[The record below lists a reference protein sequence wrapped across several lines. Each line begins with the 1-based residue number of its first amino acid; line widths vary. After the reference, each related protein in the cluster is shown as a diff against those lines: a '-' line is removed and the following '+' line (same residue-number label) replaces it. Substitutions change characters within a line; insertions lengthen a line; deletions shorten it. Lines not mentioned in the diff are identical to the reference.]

1 MALIDR
7 NVFTFADSIARAFP
21 ALVIQGARQVG
32 KSTLAGQLAR
42 TRDAQIL
49 TLDDEQT
56 RTAAVEDP
64 AGFVDQNPDGMLV
77 IDEIQRHPELTLA
90 VKASIDRNRRPGR
103 FILTGSSDLLR
114 SRRATDSLAGRAI
127 SVSLRSFSQGELRG
141 TREDFV
147 RAALGGA
154 LKATVTSEVSRN
166 DYARMIASGG
176 YPDAHDR
183 TARLRSI
190 WFDGYVDRLVR
201 RDARELINIT
211 DPQRLK
217 SLLRLIAANQ
227 SGELVKARF
236 AQDAAI
242 PPTSITAYLDTLEM
256 LFLVDLLQPWSPN
269 LTTRETGRAK
279 ATISDSG
286 LASRLS
292 RVTEGQLTPVDGT
305 AHHFGALMEGFVV
318 GELLKQQTWSDEE
331 FELFHYRTKSGV
343 EVDIV
348 IELAD
353 GRVLAIEVKSGSTFK
368 TDHFGGLRYL
378 RDRLGDRF
386 IAGIVLNTG
395 GTGYRYSDRLWG
407 LPVASLW
414 ELPVPTMEE

>member
-7 NVFTFADSIARAFP
+7 NVFTFADSIAGAFP

-42 TRDAQIL
+42 GRDAQIL

-56 RTAAVEDP
+56 RAAAVEDP
-64 AGFVDQNPDGMLV
+64 TGFVEQNPDGMLV

-127 SVSLRSFSQGELRG
+127 SVSLRSFSQGELHGR
-141 TREDFV
+141 REDFV
-147 RAALGGA
+147 RAALGSA
-154 LKATVTSEVSRN
+154 LKATVKSELTRN

-211 DPQRLK
+211 DPHRLK

-269 LTTRETGRAK
+269 LTSRETGRAK

-292 RVTEGQLTPVDGT
+292 RVTEGQLTPVDGS
-305 AHHFGALMEGFVV
+305 AHHIGALMEGFVV

-353 GRVLAIEVKSGSTFK
+353 GSVLAIEVKSGSTFK
-368 TDHFGGLRYL
+368 TDHFRGLRYL

-395 GTGYRYSDRLWG
+395 RTGYRYSDRLWG

-414 ELPVPTMEE
+414 ELPV

>member
-7 NVFTFADSIARAFP
+7 NVFSFADSVARAFP

-42 TRDAQIL
+42 GKNAQVL

-56 RTAAVEDP
+56 RAAAVEDP
-64 AGFVDQNPDGMLV
+64 TGFVEQNSDGLLV

-114 SRRATDSLAGRAI
+114 SRRATDSLAGRAV

-141 TREDFV
+141 KREDFV
-147 RAALGGA
+147 RGVLDGG
-154 LKATVTSEVSRN
+154 LQVDLTSEATRD
-166 DYARMIASGG
+166 DYAHMVVSGG
-176 YPDAHDR
+176 YPNAYDQ

-190 WFDGYVDRLVR
+190 WLDGYVDRLVR

-211 DPQRLK
+211 DPMRLK

-242 PPTSITAYLDTLEM
+242 PPTSIASYLDTLEM
-256 LFLVDLLQPWSPN
+256 LFLVDLLPPWTPN
-269 LTTRETGRAK
+269 LTSRETGRSK

-286 LASRLS
+286 LAARLA
-292 RVTEGQLTPVDGT
+292 RVTEAQLTPVDGT
-305 AHHFGALMEGFVV
+305 AQHFGGLMEGFVV
-318 GELLKQQTWSDEE
+318 GELLKQQAWSDEE

-348 IELAD
+348 VELPD

-368 TDHFGGLRYL
+368 TDHFSGLRYL

-395 GTGYRYSDRLWG
+395 QTGYRYSERLWG

-414 ELPVPTMEE
+414 ELPA